1 MTLSSIIIIA
11 FGLAMDA
18 FAVSITS
25 GILIKDLKVRH
36 ALKIALFFGVFQGVM
51 PLIGWALS
59 IRFSEYIQNIDHW
72 VSFLLLGYIG
82 IKMIYEAIKND
93 EDDDSGKN
101 PLDLKVLTI
110 LSIATSID
118 ALVVGVSFA
127 FLEVN
132 IIYAAVIIGIITL
145 LCCFIGVIMGKKF
158 GELFN
163 KKAEIFG
170 GVILVLMGIKILIE
184 HLGYI

>member
-1 MTLSSIIIIA
+1 MTFSTIFIIA
-11 FGLAMDA
+11 VGLAMDA

-25 GILIKDLKVRH
+25 GITIKKLKVRH

-59 IRFSEYIQNIDHW
+59 IKFSDYIESVDHW
-72 VSFLLLGYIG
+72 IAFILLGCIG
-82 IKMIYEAIKND
+82 VKMIREAFDNEED
-93 EDDDSGKN
+93 ESKKN
-101 PLDLKVLTI
+101 PLDLKTLTI

-132 IIYAAVIIGIITL
+132 ILYATFIIAVITYVI
-145 LCCFIGVIMGKKF
+145 CFIGVLIGKKF

-170 GVILVLMGIKILIE
+170 GVILVLMGIKILLE
-184 HLGYI
+184 HLGII